1 MGKNILY
8 KTLET
13 QETNG
18 ERRKRQMP
26 QAKKFLHNPENNQQ
40 NEKTNYR
47 VSDNIGTVIYIYLTE
62 RLVSRLQ
69 QSSNI
74 STAKKKK
81 SSSQIENQV

>member
-18 ERRKRQMP
+18 ERRKR

-47 VSDNIGTVIYIYLTE
+47 VSDNIGTVIYI
-62 RLVSRLQ
+62 
-69 QSSNI
+69 
-74 STAKKKK
+74 
-81 SSSQIENQV
+81 

>member
-1 MGKNILY
+1 MKLLEENRTKSSVYWNGQEYFY

-47 VSDNIGTVIYIYLTE
+47 VSDNIGTVIYI
-62 RLVSRLQ
+62 
-69 QSSNI
+69 
-74 STAKKKK
+74 
-81 SSSQIENQV
+81 

>member
-47 VSDNIGTVIYIYLTE
+47 VSDNIGTVIYISNREASFQTTTE
-62 RLVSRLQ
+62 FKHFNS
-69 QSSNI
+69 
-74 STAKKKK
+74 
-81 SSSQIENQV
+81 